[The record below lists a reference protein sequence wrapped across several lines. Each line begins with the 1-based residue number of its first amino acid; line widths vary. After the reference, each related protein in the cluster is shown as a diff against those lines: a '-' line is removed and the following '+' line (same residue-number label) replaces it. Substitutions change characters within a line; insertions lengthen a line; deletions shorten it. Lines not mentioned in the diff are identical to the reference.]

1 MIVCTTLG
9 PDGVVGGGLGRA
21 SHVALASVD
30 DGQVTSWDEIEV
42 GWDRLHGE
50 GTEGSHHARIVK
62 FLREHDVNV
71 VVAKG
76 VGEGMQRVLGNMGIR
91 MALGLQGDARQ
102 AVKQAAGG
110 SGE

>member
-30 DGQVTSWDEIEV
+30 DGEITSWDEVSV
-42 GWDRLHGE
+42 GWDSLHGE
-50 GTEGSHHARIVK
+50 ETEGAHHARIVR
-62 FLREHDVNV
+62 FLRDNNVNV

-76 VGEGMQRVLGNMGIR
+76 IGEGMQRVLGNMGVR

-102 AVKQAAGG
+102 AVTRAAGE
-110 SGE
+110 SVA

>member
-9 PDGVVGGGLGRA
+9 PDGGVGGGLGRA

-30 DGQVTSWDEIEV
+30 DGQVVSWEEIEV

-50 GTEGSHHARIVK
+50 GTEGSHHARIVT

-76 VGEGMQRVLGNMGIR
+76 IGEGMQRVLGNMGIR

-102 AVKQAAGG
+102 AVTQAAGG

>member
-50 GTEGSHHARIVK
+50 GSEGSHHARIVK

-76 VGEGMQRVLGNMGIR
+76 IGEGMQRVLGSMGIQ

-102 AVKQAAGG
+102 AVTQAAGG
-110 SGE
+110 PGE

>member
-50 GTEGSHHARIVK
+50 GSEGSHHARIVK

-76 VGEGMQRVLGNMGIR
+76 IGEGMQRVLGNMGIQ

-102 AVKQAAGG
+102 AVTQAAGG
-110 SGE
+110 PGE

>member
-21 SHVALASVD
+21 SHVALAAVE
-30 DGQVTSWDEIEV
+30 DGQVMSWDEVDV
-42 GWDRLHGE
+42 GWDRLHDE
-50 GTEGSHHARIVK
+50 GTEGSHHARIVT
-62 FLREHDVNV
+62 FLREHQVDV

-76 VGEGMQRVLGNMGIR
+76 IGEGMQRVLGNMGIR

-102 AVKQAAGG
+102 AVTRAAGDDG
-110 SGE
+110 A